1 MAKVSAKYEILYILD
16 PALGE
21 EGIQALVEKFKAV
34 VEAHGTLTSIE
45 EWGKRKLAYEID
57 DQTEGY
63 YVLMSFTSGAE
74 FPAELD
80 RVFGITDGIMRSMI
94 VCRGE

>member
-1 MAKVSAKYEILYILD
+1 MAKVSAKYEVVYIVN
-16 PALGE
+16 PTKSE
-21 EGIQALVEKFKAV
+21 EEIKELVAKFQSLAEQHASAV
-34 VEAHGTLTSIE
+34 EVE

-63 YVLMSFTSGAE
+63 YVLMSFTSAPQ

-80 RVFGITDGIMRSMI
+80 RLMRINTGIMRSLI
-94 VCRGE
+94 TKKNA

>member
-1 MAKVSAKYEILYILD
+1 MAKVSAKYEVVYIVN
-16 PALGE
+16 PTKSE
-21 EGIQALVEKFKAV
+21 EETAALVAKFTALAEQHASAV
-34 VEAHGTLTSIE
+34 EVE

-63 YVLMSFTSGAE
+63 YVLMSFSSGAE

-80 RVFGITDGIMRSMI
+80 RVLGITDGIMRSKI

>member
-1 MAKVSAKYEILYILD
+1 MAKVSAKYEAVYIVN
-16 PALGE
+16 PTMTE
-21 EGIQALVEKFKAV
+21 EDIKAVIAKFQALAEQHASAVE
-34 VEAHGTLTSIE
+34 GE

>member
-1 MAKVSAKYEILYILD
+1 MRLSTSSIPPRAK
-16 PALGE
+16 
-21 EGIQALVEKFKAV
+21 
-34 VEAHGTLTSIE
+34 
-45 EWGKRKLAYEID
+45 KRLRLWSQSSRLLPSSKLAYEID

-63 YVLMSFTSGAE
+63 YVLMSFSSGAE